1 MISKIVSISVL
12 TLLIYSCVI
21 FSVFT
26 YKIIRFGSTK
36 VKCSLSSDY
45 GVLVTCIKEEI

>member
-1 MISKIVSISVL
+1 MISKINNILVL

-26 YKIIRFGSTK
+26 YKIIGFGSTK

-45 GVLVTCIKEEI
+45 TTLVGCIKNK